1 MERNKSGE
9 GRWVYASGEKQ
20 IVPRDKRTRG
30 ARRIWAILAVCA
42 LAIAVTLWLG
52 ADRIRNMTGE
62 LLEQLIA
69 FSVSHGL
76 PSGDGEKNSDGG
88 VGEDITEEH
97 STENAEES
105 VAEESEKAT
114 EESAVESKPPATDGE
129 GDETV
134 GVVTADLSLAEKG
147 DGYVINYSQ
156 LIVDAENLLDV
167 GFFGERADGSG
178 KPLVL
183 ILHTHTSEQY
193 YDADPASPSVLTSVV
208 WAGARLA
215 GELERLGI
223 PTVHCTVIHDGDGG
237 VNPYIAAADTIETM
251 LSVYPSIRY
260 ILDLHRLAEVD
271 GEGRAVATSS
281 ALGSAQIRLSVSGS
295 RGDVIGNLSLALAL
309 RRELNGGEQ
318 RLCMPVV
325 LSDGGF
331 NAEMSA
337 YYIKVDVGSIGNSVG
352 EARLA
357 GEYLAHAMAGLLRG
371 ARTAV
376 LFAFGE

>member
-9 GRWVYASGEKQ
+9 GRWVYASEERH
-20 IVPRDKRTRG
+20 IVPRDKRARG
-30 ARRIWAILAVCA
+30 VRRIWAILAVCA
-42 LAIAVTLWLG
+42 LAIAVALWLG
-52 ADRIRNMTGE
+52 ADRIRNVTGE

-76 PSGDGEKNSDGG
+76 PSGDGEKNSNGG
-88 VGEDITEEH
+88 IGEDMTEEH
-97 STENAEES
+97 SAENAEES
-105 VAEESEKAT
+105 VAEGREEAT
-114 EESAVESKPPATDGE
+114 EESAVESEPPATDGE
-129 GDETV
+129 EDETV

-156 LIVDAENLLDV
+156 LIVDTENLLDM
-167 GFFGERADGSG
+167 GFFGERADGEG
-178 KPLVL
+178 RPLVL

-193 YDADPASPSVLTSVV
+193 YDADPASPSVFTSVV
-208 WAGARLA
+208 WAGASVA

-223 PTVHCTVIHDGDGG
+223 PAVHCTVIHDGDGS
-237 VNPYIAAADTIETM
+237 VSPYAAAADTIETM
-251 LSVYPSIRY
+251 LSVYPSVRY
-260 ILDLHRLAEVD
+260 VVDLHRLAEVD

-281 ALGSAQIRLSVSGS
+281 AMGSAQIRLTVSGS
-295 RGDVIGNLSLALAL
+295 EGNAIGNLALALAL
-309 RRELNGGEQ
+309 RRELNNGGQ

-357 GEYLAHAMAGLLRG
+357 GEYLAHAMAGLLH
-371 ARTAV
+371 
-376 LFAFGE
+376 